1 MGKYYININN
11 IILQKIMGLVKG
23 RKKSELVENAL
34 MFYFININK
43 NEIEKFVNPVFCK
56 EIEEILEKIKE
67 KGWKK
72 FYKKLTKEVVK

>member
-67 KGWKK
+67 KG
-72 FYKKLTKEVVK
+72 